1 MKGVIL
7 AGGTGSRLF
16 PLTKVTN
23 KHLLP
28 IYNKPMI
35 YYPLEC
41 MAGAGIEEVMLV
53 TGGNNSGDFLRL
65 LGNGREFG
73 FKNLNYAYQEGA
85 GGIAQA
91 LSLAE
96 HFAEGEPI
104 CLILGDTILEYHIR
118 SACEAFRR
126 QGRGAKILL
135 SPVENPRAY
144 GVAELDPSNQQRV
157 LHIEEKPKDPKSNW
171 AVIGI
176 YFYDSAVFDVV
187 RNLKPSSRNEL
198 EITDV
203 NNEYIRRGEMTADK
217 IVGWWADGGENID
230 FYLKASNQVARTGA
244 NKPAPPPIE
253 DSSHS
258 PAGHPE
264 PVMGIHHAQVTVP
277 ADALPAAKAFYCGVL
292 GLAEI
297 EKPIELA
304 SRPVFWVRVGNRNV
318 HIGTDQSADRSRSR
332 AHLAYEVADANRWES
347 YLTGRGIAVEH
358 PIAFAGHRRFQ
369 IRDPFGNMIE
379 FIQRTS
385 T

>member
-16 PLTKVTN
+16 PISKVTN

-41 MAGAGIEEVMLV
+41 MAAAGIEEVMLV

-73 FKNLNYAYQEGA
+73 FKNLNYTYQEGA

-104 CLILGDTILEYHIR
+104 CLILGDTILEYTIR
-118 SACEAFRR
+118 DTRENFQK

-135 SPVENPRAY
+135 SAVDNPRAY
-144 GVAELDPSNQQRV
+144 GVAELDPNNQQRV
-157 LHIEEKPKDPKSNW
+157 LHIIEKPKDPKSNW
-171 AVIGI
+171 AVIGV
-176 YFYDSAVFDVV
+176 YFYDKDVFDIV
-187 RNLKPSSRNEL
+187 RELKPSSRNEL

-230 FYLKASNQVARTGA
+230 FYLKASNQVARSGA
-244 NKPAPPPIE
+244 NKPAPVTATAT
-253 DSSHS
+253 
-258 PAGHPE
+258 AGTPD
-264 PVMGIHHAQVTVP
+264 PVMGIHHAQITVP
-277 ADALPAAKAFYCGVL
+277 QDAFAAAKKFYCEVL
-292 GLAEI
+292 GFPEV

-304 SRPVFWVRVGNRNV
+304 NRQVFWVRVGNRNV
-318 HIGTDQSADRSRSR
+318 HIGVDPGTDRARSR
-332 AHLAYEVADANRWES
+332 AHIAYEVTDLNRWET
-347 YLTGRGIAVEH
+347 YLTEKGIAMEH
-358 PIAFAGHRRFQ
+358 PTPFAGHRRFH
-369 IRDPFGNMIE
+369 IRDPFGNMVE
-379 FIQRTS
+379 FIQRTGF
-385 T
+385 